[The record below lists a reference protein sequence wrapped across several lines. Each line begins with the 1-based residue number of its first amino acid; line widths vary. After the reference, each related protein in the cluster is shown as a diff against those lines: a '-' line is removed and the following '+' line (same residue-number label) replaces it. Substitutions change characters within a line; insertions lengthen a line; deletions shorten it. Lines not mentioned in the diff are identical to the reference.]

1 MYYSE
6 DLVEEVRVRNDI
18 VDVISS
24 YVNLKRKGSRYFG
37 LCPFHNEKSA
47 SFSVSPDKQLYN
59 CFGCGAGGNVYTFIM
74 EYENYTFTEAV
85 NMLAERAGIEL
96 PKEEQSAKARREA
109 DFNSL
114 LLEINKEAARYFYYQ
129 LRTERGAVGYEYLT
143 EKRMLSE
150 DTVKK
155 FGLGYSNKTSND
167 LYQYLKSKGY
177 KDEVLKESGLVT
189 YSEKGIY
196 DKFWNRVMFPIMD
209 IHNKVIGFGGRVMGE
224 GEPKYLNSPETRVFD
239 KSRNLYGMNVART
252 SKRPNII
259 VCEGY
264 LDVIALHQAGFTN
277 AVASLGT
284 AFTPQHALLLK
295 RYTTEVLLTYDS
307 DNAGTKAALRAIP
320 ILKEAGIST
329 RIINMKPY
337 KDPDEFIKNMGAEE
351 FENRINTAANSFF
364 FEIEVLQRDYDMSD
378 PEQKTRFHNEIAKK
392 LLVFTEAIERN
403 NYIEAIAKRY
413 DLSYKNLESLVNS
426 YGYRQGTGEQTYVK
440 SDKPKKDKDD
450 GIKYSQRLML
460 TWLVEEPQLF
470 KVLDGIIEPKHF
482 TEAFY
487 GRVAELLFEQYR
499 LTGQV
504 NPAKIVN
511 MFSTEEEHR
520 QAALL
525 FNTSIRGELSDIDK
539 ERAINDTVKKIKV
552 NWCEEAAG
560 KVTDFNEL
568 MEITKIRQSLNNLHI
583 SINKG

>member
-6 DLVEEVRVRNDI
+6 DLVEEVRARNDI

-59 CFGCGAGGNVYTFIM
+59 CFGCGAGGNVYTFVM
-74 EYENYTFTEAV
+74 EYENYTFQEAIK
-85 NMLAERAGIEL
+85 MLAERAGVEL
-96 PKEEQSAKARREA
+96 PKEEQSAEARREA

-114 LLEINKEAARYFYYQ
+114 LLEINKEAAKYFYYQ
-129 LRTERGAVGYEYLT
+129 LRTERGAQGYEYLT
-143 EKRMLSE
+143 EKRKLSD

-155 FGLGYSNKTSND
+155 FGLGYSNKTSNN
-167 LYQYLKSKGY
+167 LYQYLKAKGY
-177 KDEVLKESGLVT
+177 RDEALKESGLVT
-189 YSEKGIY
+189 ISEKGNY

-239 KSRNLYGMNVART
+239 KSRNLYGMNIART

-295 RYTTEVLLTYDS
+295 RYTKEVLLTYDS

-320 ILKEAGIST
+320 ILKEAGLSAK
-329 RIINMKPY
+329 IINMQPY

-351 FENRINTAANSFF
+351 FEKRIASAANSFF
-364 FEIEVLQRDYDMSD
+364 FEIEVLQRDFDMSD

-413 DLSYKNLESLVNS
+413 DISYKNLESLVNS
-426 YGYRQGTGEQTYVK
+426 YGYRQVDGQAYSKQAK
-440 SDKPKKDKDD
+440 SPKKDKDE

-470 KVLDGIIEPKHF
+470 ETLKGIIEPKHF
-482 TEAFY
+482 TEEFY
-487 GRVAELLFEQYR
+487 GKVAVLLFDQYEEA
-499 LTGQV
+499 GQV
-504 NPAKIVN
+504 NPAKIIN
-511 MFSTEEEHR
+511 TFTTEEEHR

-525 FNTSIRGELSDIDK
+525 FNTSIRDELSDMDK
-539 ERAINDTVKKIKV
+539 ERAINDTVRKIKA
-552 NWCEEAAG
+552 NWCDAEAG

-568 MEITKIRQSLNNLHI
+568 MEITKIKQGLQNLHI

>member
-6 DLVEEVRVRNDI
+6 DLVEEVRIRNDI

-74 EYENYTFTEAV
+74 EYENYTFQEAIK
-85 NMLAERAGIEL
+85 MLAERAGVEL
-96 PKEEQSAKARREA
+96 PKEEQSEEARREA
-109 DFNSL
+109 DYNSL
-114 LLEINKEAARYFYYQ
+114 LLEINKEAAKYFYYQ
-129 LRTERGAVGYEYLT
+129 LRTERGAQGYQYLT
-143 EKRMLSE
+143 EKRKLSE

-167 LYQYLKSKGY
+167 LYVYLKAKGY
-177 KDEVLKESGLVT
+177 RDEVLKESGLVT
-189 YSEKGIY
+189 ISEKGNY

-295 RYTTEVLLTYDS
+295 RYTKEVLLTYDS
-307 DNAGTKAALRAIP
+307 DNAGIKAALRAIP
-320 ILKEAGIST
+320 ILKEAGLSAK
-329 RIINMKPY
+329 IINMQPY
-337 KDPDEFIKNMGAEE
+337 KDPDDFIKNMGAEE
-351 FENRINTAANSFF
+351 FEKRINSATNSFF

-392 LLVFTEAIERN
+392 LLIFTEAIERN

-413 DLSYKNLESLVNS
+413 DISYKNLEALVNS
-426 YGYRQGTGEQTYVK
+426 YGYKQVDGQAYNK
-440 SDKPKKDKDD
+440 QAKQQKADKDE

-460 TWLVEEPQLF
+460 TWLVEEPKLF
-470 KVLDGIIEPKHF
+470 EALKDIIAPKHF
-482 TEAFY
+482 TEEFY
-487 GRVAELLFEQYR
+487 GKVATLLFEQYEA
-499 LTGQV
+499 TGQV
-504 NPAKIVN
+504 NPAKIIN
-511 MFSTEEEHR
+511 TFTTEEEHR

-525 FNTSIRGELSDIDK
+525 FNTSIRDELSDADK
-539 ERAINDTVKKIKV
+539 ERAINDTVRKIKA
-552 NWCEEAAG
+552 NWCEAEAG
-560 KVTDFNEL
+560 KITDFNEL
-568 MEITKIRQSLNNLHI
+568 MEITKIKQSLQNLHI

>member
-74 EYENYTFTEAV
+74 EYENYTFQEAIK
-85 NMLAERAGIEL
+85 MLAERAGVEL
-96 PKEEQSAKARREA
+96 PKEEQSAEARREA

-114 LLEINKEAARYFYYQ
+114 LLEINKEAAKYFYYQ
-129 LRTERGAVGYEYLT
+129 LRTERGALGYKYLT
-143 EKRMLSE
+143 EKRMLSD

-155 FGLGYSNKTSND
+155 FGLGYSNQTSND
-167 LYQYLKSKGY
+167 LYQYLKAKGY
-177 KDEVLKESGLVT
+177 RDEVLKESGLVT
-189 YSEKGIY
+189 YSEKGTY

-209 IHNKVIGFGGRVMGE
+209 IHNRVIGFGGRVMGD

-295 RYTTEVLLTYDS
+295 RYTKEVLLTYDS

-320 ILKEAGIST
+320 ILKDAGLSAK
-329 RIINMKPY
+329 IINMKPY
-337 KDPDEFIKNMGAEE
+337 KDP
-351 FENRINTAANSFF
+351 
-364 FEIEVLQRDYDMSD
+364 
-378 PEQKTRFHNEIAKK
+378 
-392 LLVFTEAIERN
+392 
-403 NYIEAIAKRY
+403 
-413 DLSYKNLESLVNS
+413 
-426 YGYRQGTGEQTYVK
+426 
-440 SDKPKKDKDD
+440 
-450 GIKYSQRLML
+450 
-460 TWLVEEPQLF
+460 
-470 KVLDGIIEPKHF
+470 
-482 TEAFY
+482 
-487 GRVAELLFEQYR
+487 
-499 LTGQV
+499 
-504 NPAKIVN
+504 
-511 MFSTEEEHR
+511 
-520 QAALL
+520 
-525 FNTSIRGELSDIDK
+525 
-539 ERAINDTVKKIKV
+539 
-552 NWCEEAAG
+552 
-560 KVTDFNEL
+560 
-568 MEITKIRQSLNNLHI
+568 
-583 SINKG
+583 